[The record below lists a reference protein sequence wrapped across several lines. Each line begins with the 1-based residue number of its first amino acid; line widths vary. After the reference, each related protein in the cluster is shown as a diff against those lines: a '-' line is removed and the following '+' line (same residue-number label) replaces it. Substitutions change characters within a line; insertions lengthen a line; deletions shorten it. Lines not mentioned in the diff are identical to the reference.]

1 MRWIAGV
8 MLGALLLL
16 GLVVLR
22 PAQAARTLDCRPGA
36 RHSIEGIGPPRTAL
50 LLLFDGV
57 AIGGGTTGA
66 DGAYRIPLVVG
77 DERPG
82 VYPVD
87 VVRRDN
93 RAVIDS
99 ATCVVP
105 SPNAPASPR
114 AVVTNAPA
122 PTTALPPTASPSLN
136 TPVAGP
142 PTATRTPTV
151 SPSPSATLR
160 PGAPSPTIT
169 PTGSATP
176 IPTPTA
182 TTTQASGIEF
192 TLDDLD
198 TSYAVTDD
206 VDVTGSLL
214 DGDGNGIIN
223 TAVTVTYTINGAN
236 AIGWCNATTD
246 SDGDWECPTKT
257 VPASWVGK
265 TIRII
270 AVVTIQGRSYTAT
283 GDAEFTVTP
292 EET

>member
-1 MRWIAGV
+1 MRWIGCA
-8 MLGALLLL
+8 LLCALLLL
-16 GLVVLR
+16 GLLALR
-22 PAQAARTLDCRPGA
+22 PAHAARTLDCRPGS
-36 RHSIEGIGPPRTAL
+36 RHNIEGVGPPRTPL
-50 LLLFDGV
+50 LLLFDGA

-122 PTTALPPTASPSLN
+122 PTTALLPTASPPLN
-136 TPVAGP
+136 TPVAGS
-142 PTATRTPTV
+142 PTATRTPSA

-169 PTGSATP
+169 PTGTATP
-176 IPTPTA
+176 TPSPTTA
-182 TTTQASGIEF
+182 TTQQGAIDF

-198 TSYAVTDD
+198 PTYAVTDD
-206 VDVTGSLL
+206 LDVTGSLL
-214 DGDGNGIIN
+214 NGDGDAIPNI
-223 TAVTVTYTINGAN
+223 AVTVTYTINGAN
-236 AIGWCNATTD
+236 ALVLCNTTTD
-246 SDGDWECPTKT
+246 SDGDWGCETKE
-257 VPASWVGK
+257 VPAAWVNK
-265 TIRII
+265 RIRVT

-283 GDAEFTVTP
+283 GDAEFRVTP
-292 EET
+292 Q